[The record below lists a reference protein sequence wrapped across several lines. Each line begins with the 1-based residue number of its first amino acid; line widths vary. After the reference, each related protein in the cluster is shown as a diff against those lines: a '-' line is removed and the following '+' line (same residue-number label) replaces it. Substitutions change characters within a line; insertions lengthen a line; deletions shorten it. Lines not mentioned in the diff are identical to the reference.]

1 MLYFYLKI
9 INFKFIIKQK
19 IFLSGIEKINVKIF
33 MIFTSAENFNN
44 SFFLVA
50 CNCMF
55 VRDAGVVG
63 SRAFVQ
69 CASLLVS
76 ESVATLHVHCCGCH
90 VRENNLPG
98 VFFRV
103 AGKKVS
109 VRVDLVKRNW

>member
-9 INFKFIIKQK
+9 IIFKFIIKQK

-33 MIFTSAENFNN
+33 MIFTSAEKFNN

-50 CNCMF
+50 CSCMY
-55 VRDAGVVG
+55 VRDAGVGG
-63 SRAFVQ
+63 SCVFVQ
-69 CASLLVS
+69 CTSLLVS
-76 ESVATLHVHCCGCH
+76 ESVAVLHVHCCGCH

-98 VFFRV
+98 VFLRF

-109 VRVDLVKRNW
+109 V